1 MTMILQVPSVNE
13 DWSNDSE
20 SRLAWLSTFLIL
32 PLRFGMYK
40 ICDITRRNTCS
51 LVVQLS
57 TSVKTISI
65 NSMPYNFHLKCMEC
79 PPLYISQCWIYRSP
93 FWRGIIY
100 LKTGWSILG
109 FISRMFDCYCL
120 SSLDNT
126 KWDRLCYYC
135 KTTRGVLNLCGGA
148 SPSSCP
154 CKKDDP

>member
-1 MTMILQVPSVNE
+1 MKTGVMTQNPGWPGYQHFWFYHW
-13 DWSNDSE
+13 D
-20 SRLAWLSTFLIL
+20 LACI
-32 PLRFGMYK
+32 RFVTSHAETLALWWY
-40 ICDITRRNTCS
+40 
-51 LVVQLS
+51 QLS

-148 SPSSCP
+148 SPSRCP